1 MAFFQLMF
9 QFLSQETVLNPDQTK
24 ELFEHYYFSSQ
35 QTEGVMNTYQV
46 LRQEGRQ
53 EGRQENAR
61 LTVLRGKSNKIP
73 TETLAYLSDLP
84 LIDVNNLLKGYD
96 KAYTFWLKSK
106 GKAPAELPLID
117 YLSEQEVTYLMKFF
131 SQKQQSAT
139 EN

>member
-1 MAFFQLMF
+1 
-9 QFLSQETVLNPDQTK
+9 
-24 ELFEHYYFSSQ
+24 
-35 QTEGVMNTYQV
+35 MNTYQV
-46 LRQEGRQ
+46 LRQ